1 MFKRLFWIGVGVT
14 IGVVTASKARAY
26 VKAHTPVG
34 AREFV
39 FGRETN
45 NVAVSTAL
53 GLYDEFQEARKAR
66 EAELN
71 GEYIERT
78 R

>member
-1 MFKRLFWIGVGVT
+1 MFKRLFWVGVGFS
-14 IGVVTASKARAY
+14 IGVVAASKARSYA
-26 VKAHTPVG
+26 KAHTPAG

-45 NVAVSTAL
+45 NVAISTVL
-53 GLYDEFQEARKAR
+53 GLYDEFQTTRKAR

-71 GEYIERT
+71 QQYVAASR
-78 R
+78 